1 MIGRTS
7 AEAVRCLKAANFK
20 VFDLVGGVM
29 LAIAPQKP
37 TILQGRQVVFVSWLS
52 PALKK
57 LKQLTS
63 PRLRDLPHLRL
74 SLKNYNFISAQLWDG
89 T

>member
-7 AEAVRCLKAANFK
+7 AEAVRCLKAARFQ

-37 TILQGRQVVFVSWLS
+37 TLLQGKQIVVVS
-52 PALKK
+52 
-57 LKQLTS
+57 
-63 PRLRDLPHLRL
+63 
-74 SLKNYNFISAQLWDG
+74 
-89 T
+89 